1 VDPLGTRRSVVA
13 IDVNRHPM
21 LYTVIRNRIG
31 ARNTLYSDLNDNHL
45 LDPNEET
52 AVIGLGLQDLN

>member
-1 VDPLGTRRSVVA
+1 
-13 IDVNRHPM
+13 M